1 MLRPIGFIESCFRE
15 KFGTPRQGALVPRAP
30 ARLRV
35 LPEFIPEQSLV
46 GLCEFSHVWLLF
58 QFHLN
63 TNKGFLSK
71 IHPPRLRGGTIGV
84 FASRSPHRPSPIGL
98 TLARLK
104 AVAGDTLLLE
114 GVDLVNGTPVLDI
127 KPYIPACDRPVR
139 PRIGWVN
146 RWRAPRLKVEFT
158 ASALADLARLV
169 PARSRAKVRRL
180 IMASLSH
187 DPRNPRD
194 RAQLRPDREMAFFI
208 LHYDAHFH
216 VADGRAKV
224 FRIDRADEAAR
235 RRPPL
240 ASGLL

>member
-15 KFGTPRQGALVPRAP
+15 KFGTPRQGSLVPRAP
-30 ARLRV
+30 ARLRIRA
-35 LPEFIPEQSLV
+35 EFIPEQSLV
-46 GLCEFSHVWLLF
+46 GLGEFSHVWLLF

-84 FASRSPHRPSPIGL
+84 FACRSPHRPNPIGL

-104 AVAGDTLLLE
+104 RVEGDTLHLE
-114 GVDLVNGTPVLDI
+114 GIDLVNGTPVLDV
-127 KPYIPACDRPVR
+127 KPYIPACDRPAR
-139 PRIGWVN
+139 PRLGWVG
-146 RWRAPRLKVEFT
+146 RWRAPRLRVEFT
-158 ASALADLARLV
+158 PSALADLARVV

-180 IMASLSH
+180 IEESLSH

-194 RAQLRPDREMAFFI
+194 RAQLRPDRKLAFFV
-208 LHYDAHFH
+208 LHYDAQFH
-216 VADGRAKV
+216 VRDGRAEV
-224 FRIDRADEAAR
+224 FRIVPADEAAR

-240 ASGLL
+240 APGLI

>member
-15 KFGTPRQGALVPRAP
+15 KFGTPRQGSLVPWAP
-30 ARLRV
+30 ARLRIR
-35 LPEFIPEQSLV
+35 PEFIPEQSLV
-46 GLCEFSHVWLLF
+46 GLREFSHVWLIF
-58 QFHLN
+58 EFHLN
-63 TNKGFLSK
+63 TNKAFLSK

-104 AVAGDTLLLE
+104 RIEGDTLYLE
-114 GVDLVNGTPVLDI
+114 GMDLVNGTPVLDV
-127 KPYIPACDRPVR
+127 KPYIPSCDRPAR
-139 PRIGWVN
+139 PRIGWVD
-146 RWRAPRLKVEFT
+146 RHRVPRLQVEFT
-158 ASALADLARLV
+158 RPALADLARVV

-180 IMASLSH
+180 ITESLSH

-194 RAQLRPDREMAFFI
+194 RAQLRPDREFAFFI

-216 VADGRAKV
+216 IRDGRARI
-224 FRIDRADEAAR
+224 FRIIPADEAAR

-240 ASGLL
+240 APGLL